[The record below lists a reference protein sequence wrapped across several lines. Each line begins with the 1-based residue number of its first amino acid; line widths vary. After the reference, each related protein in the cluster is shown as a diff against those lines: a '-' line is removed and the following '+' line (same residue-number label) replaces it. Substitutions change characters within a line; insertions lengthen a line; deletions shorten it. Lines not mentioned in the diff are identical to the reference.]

1 MQCCRFASYWRGLQ
15 AMRAILG
22 TPQSPPTGTR
32 DGAARPRPP
41 EGLEA
46 LVSSCVRDAGGDPV
60 TAALLLEDRIGD
72 HAAMLAELVQ
82 PYLAD
87 ACWKAVQRRLEAVRK
102 PAAASE
108 TAPSCPDTSD
118 RLHALADS
126 LLDFRLPSG
135 TLLRDAFRH
144 DVEQAAQWYLGRAR
158 SLQRKGKWL
167 AAIAHL
173 VPRAKVVG
181 DVLDERALQ
190 ALLDSSTLA

>member
-1 MQCCRFASYWRGLQ
+1 
-15 AMRAILG
+15 MRAILA
-22 TPQSPPTGTR
+22 TPQFPP
-32 DGAARPRPP
+32 DGPEYIADRTLRPSLTL
-41 EGLEA
+41 EGLVA
-46 LVSSCVRDAGGDPV
+46 SCLRDASGDPV
-60 TAALLLEDRIGD
+60 AAALLLEDRIGD

-102 PAAASE
+102 PGTASE
-108 TAPSCPDTSD
+108 TAPSCPDTSE

-167 AAIAHL
+167 AAIAPL

-181 DVLDERALQ
+181 HVLDGHQLQ
-190 ALLDSSTLA
+190 HLLNSATPD